1 MTLRLHT
8 IVASTRPGRIGPTVG
23 RWFHERAAAHGA
35 FDAHLVDLADFA
47 LPVYDEPHHPR
58 MRKYEHA
65 HTRQWSESV
74 AAADAYVLVTP
85 EYNFGPTPA
94 LLNALNYVYS
104 EWNYKPAA
112 FVSYGGVSGGI
123 RAVQMTKQVLTTL
136 KVMPILEA
144 VVIPFVH
151 QQIKDGAFAPN
162 DIQVTAVKEVLDEL
176 HRWAGALKPLRTAK
190 T

>member
-8 IVASTRPGRIGPTVG
+8 IVASTRPGRVGPAVA
-23 RWFHERAAAHGA
+23 RWFHAAAEAHGA

-47 LPVYDEPHHPR
+47 LPVYDEPHHPK
-58 MRKYEHA
+58 MQKYQHA
-65 HTRQWSESV
+65 HTRRWSESV

-104 EWNYKPAA
+104 EWGYKPAA

-123 RAVQMTKQVLTTL
+123 RAVQMTKLILTTL
-136 KVMPILEA
+136 KVVPIVEA
-144 VVIPFVH
+144 VVVPFVA
-151 QQIKDGAFAPN
+151 QQIKDGAFVPN
-162 DIQVTAVKEVLDEL
+162 EIQTTASKEVLAEL
-176 HRWAGALKPLRTAK
+176 ERWGEALKPMRG
-190 T
+190 